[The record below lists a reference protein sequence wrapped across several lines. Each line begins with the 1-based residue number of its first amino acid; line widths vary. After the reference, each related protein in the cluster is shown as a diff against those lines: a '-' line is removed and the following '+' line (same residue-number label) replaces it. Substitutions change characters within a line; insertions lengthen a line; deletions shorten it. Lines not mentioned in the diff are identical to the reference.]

1 MDGPGFH
8 VELDKLDEA
17 ATGIRQSIDGQESF
31 ELRNLCGSSDVY
43 GHSGLHDSLMD
54 FCVRWSDGL
63 DTLTEDAEA
72 ISDVLTKV
80 TQAYRANDD
89 AAARTLKIDPGEP
102 VVSDG

>member
-1 MDGPGFH
+1 
-8 VELDKLDEA
+8 
-17 ATGIRQSIDGQESF
+17 
-31 ELRNLCGSSDVY
+31 
-43 GHSGLHDSLMD
+43 MD

-80 TQAYRANDD
+80 AQAYRTNDD
-89 AAARTLKIDPGEP
+89 AAAQTLKIDPGEP